1 MPTLLDTTL
10 VRTPGI
16 CGGHLRIDGTR
27 MTVNQIVTLYKQ
39 GLTAPQI
46 VEQYP
51 QRTLSEI
58 YTVLAWYHAHQA
70 EFDQELARE
79 AIADERASRQP
90 KVASSIRST
99 SITSVACTASSLR
112 PVESMPASS
121 WFLANVTRSARRSDD
136 CCR

>member
-16 CGGHLRIDGTR
+16 CGGRLRIDGTR

-46 VEQYP
+46 IEQYP
-51 QRTLSEI
+51 HRTLSEI

-70 EFDQELARE
+70 EFDQELAQE
-79 AIADERASRQP
+79 AFDDERAIQEIAASRQ
-90 KVASSIRST
+90 R
-99 SITSVACTASSLR
+99 
-112 PVESMPASS
+112 
-121 WFLANVTRSARRSDD
+121 
-136 CCR
+136 